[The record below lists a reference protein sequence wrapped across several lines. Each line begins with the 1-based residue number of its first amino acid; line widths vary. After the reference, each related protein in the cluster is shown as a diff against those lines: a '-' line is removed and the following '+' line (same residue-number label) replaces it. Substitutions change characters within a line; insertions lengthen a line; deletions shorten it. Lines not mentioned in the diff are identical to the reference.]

1 MLDALGLAGNLE
13 TARLMEQIG
22 AGETAAALET
32 LSRLYGAGKEVGSL
46 LGELSAL
53 ARDLLIRRTAP
64 QGGAAL
70 LTGGY
75 DETTLRKLSNA
86 FQTQRLAQM
95 LGLLQGAIA
104 DLSRSS
110 NRRTDAELCLIRLC
124 DPTLD
129 ESAAGLNARLSR
141 VEALLAGGIP
151 TACAVPGSP
160 AAPPGRPPKRPRRR
174 SPLRA
179 ETGGPV
185 RPGRRSARPGRKR
198 RERRDRSR
206 RPRPRPR
213 GPCVRPQPC
222 RPLPRRCAAT
232 SGPDW
237 WPRCGER
244 SPWGSIPS

>member
-1 MLDALGLAGNLE
+1 
-13 TARLMEQIG
+13 MEQIG

-141 VEALLAGGIP
+141 VEALLAAASPPPARCRIPRCPAGGP
-151 TACAVPGSP
+151 PNGPG
-160 AAPPGRPPKRPRRR
+160 GR

-179 ETGGPV
+179 ETRRTV
-185 RPGRRSARPGRKR
+185 RPGRRSARPGPEAPGAAG
-198 RERRDRSR
+198 REPQAAPQTARS
-206 RPRPRPR
+206 
-213 GPCVRPQPC
+213 VRAPTAVPASSAPVC
-222 RPLPRRCAAT
+222 GDLWPGLVGRAA
-232 SGPDW
+232 GK
-237 WPRCGER
+237 G